1 MGFVRKMA
9 RLLSHVALALFAL
22 PTTIVAGCAT
32 APAPG
37 GASVGG
43 GNESLDYYPLLPS
56 WGWAF
61 EVERDGSKVLAVYSV
76 VERSADV
83 AVVRSGDERIT
94 YAIRPD
100 GIARREAGL
109 AGDFVVRSPVRAGTS
124 WPVENGEAKVV
135 GTGLVA
141 ALPSGTYRDCALVE
155 EVRRDPAR
163 VTRTS
168 YCRGVGPVEIEMR
181 VFDPLAKAFQ
191 PMAHARLLAVTRP
204 EAEP

>member
-1 MGFVRKMA
+1 MA
-9 RLLSHVALALFAL
+9 WLRSHIVLALFAL
-22 PTTIVAGCAT
+22 PAGILAGCAT
-32 APAPG
+32 AAAPG
-37 GASVGG
+37 GTSIGG
-43 GNESLDYYPLLPS
+43 GNESLDYYPLLAS

-61 EVERDGSKVLAVYSV
+61 EVERDGSNVLAVYSV
-76 VERSADV
+76 VERRADV
-83 AVVRSGDERIT
+83 AVVKNGEARIT
-94 YAIRPD
+94 YAILPD
-100 GIARREAGL
+100 GIARREADL

-135 GTGLVA
+135 ATGLA
-141 ALPSGTYRDCALVE
+141 TTLPSGTYRDCAIVE

-191 PMAHARLLAVTRP
+191 PLAHARLLAVTRP
-204 EAEP
+204 DAEP

>member
-1 MGFVRKMA
+1 MVWLR
-9 RLLSHVALALFAL
+9 SHIALALLAL
-22 PTTIVAGCAT
+22 PAGMLAGCAT
-32 APAPG
+32 GAAPV
-37 GASVGG
+37 GASLGSG
-43 GNESLDYYPLLPS
+43 DGALDYYPLLAS

-61 EVERDGSKVLAVYSV
+61 EVERDGSQVLAVYSV
-76 VERSADV
+76 VERRADV
-83 AVVRSGDERIT
+83 AVVKNGDERIT
-94 YAIRPD
+94 YAILPG

-135 GTGLVA
+135 GTGLA
-141 ALPSGTYRDCALVE
+141 TTLPSGTYRDCAIVE

-181 VFDPLAKAFQ
+181 VFDPLAMAYQ

-204 EAEP
+204 DAEP